1 MLSLNFK
8 IPIFLVLGFLFICAS
23 CEKKEDTNEYL
34 VGKWYAIEYTMGDGT
49 IIEFEA
55 DDFIEFN
62 DFYHAPGIIFCENS
76 TYALYSI
83 EEDGSERILT
93 TNSKVSEWSISD
105 SGNLLL
111 YREAANSVINEEF
124 VVDKLNDN
132 KMTLHQSHGPEGSW
146 DKYKKQ

>member
-1 MLSLNFK
+1 
-8 IPIFLVLGFLFICAS
+8 
-23 CEKKEDTNEYL
+23 
-34 VGKWYAIEYTMGDGT
+34 MGDGT

-62 DFYHAPGIIFCENS
+62 DFYHAPGIIFYKNS

-83 EEDGSERILT
+83 EEDGSEYILT

-105 SGNLLL
+105 LGNLLL

-146 DKYKKQ
+146 YKYKKQ